1 MRVKRLSQ
9 KDKTEIIQD
18 LSNFLNEREEILFS
32 YLHGSFIEN
41 SYFRDIDIAIFLK
54 ENQIPKND
62 ILKYELSLP
71 LKIQSRIKF
80 PIEVRVINY
89 APLAFQYYSTTGKLL
104 SCCDDDKRV
113 DFLTYVRSLYLDYKP
128 ISEKILQDML
138 SG

>member
-1 MRVKRLSQ
+1 MKVKRLSQ

-41 SYFRDIDIAIFLK
+41 SYFRDVDISIFIE
-54 ENQIPKND
+54 ENKISKND
-62 ILKYELSLP
+62 ILKYELSLSSE
-71 LKIQSRIKF
+71 LQARVKCA
-80 PIEVRVINY
+80 IEVRVINY
-89 APLAFQYYSTTGKLL
+89 APLAFQYYSTIGRLL
-104 SCCDDDKRV
+104 SCSDDDKRV

-128 ISEKILQDML
+128 TSQKILQDML